1 MSGERVLCTC
11 GEEVKMYKVLIVDDE
26 VMIRRGLS
34 KIIKWNQ
41 IGFEVVGTVGDG
53 QEALTILREKV
64 VDVLLTDISMP
75 GLSGL
80 ELIRLSKGIR
90 PRIKI
95 VVISGYSEFD
105 YAVEALR
112 LRAENYIL
120 KPLDPKKIT
129 DIFKALKEDLDEWWK
144 NAQKEHYIKS
154 EYEIFWNV
162 GTVNKGGQEKYW
174 MKMIQMLE
182 DGRYG
187 EMDPFVEELFA
198 SLEHGDVDAR
208 EYCLKALRN
217 VALYFHL
224 EDSFLY
230 RLYRLSEEESKDMGS
245 VKNCFRED
253 MHLLMGYLHDN
264 SESLSTLISRQAH
277 RYVEEHYGDKA
288 LSLRDV
294 AENLGISYG
303 YLSTAFAKTYGQ
315 NFKNYLTSVRMEKA
329 RELLMERRYKIYE
342 IADRTGYGS
351 SRYFTDAFK
360 RCYGISPMDYLRRLN
375 HGNGE

>member
-1 MSGERVLCTC
+1 
-11 GEEVKMYKVLIVDDE
+11 MYKVLIVDDE

-375 HGNGE
+375 HGNGK